1 MAARLPLEG
10 ITVLDLSHLA
20 AGPWCTMVLADLG
33 ADVIKIEKPETGD
46 MSRQAGS
53 IYAGDQSAVFLSL
66 NRNKRSIALDLKQP
80 AGREAF
86 FRLAE
91 NADVVVENLRPGKA
105 AQLGVDRASLAERN
119 PGLVYASISAFGA
132 SGPYVDLAGNDPIV
146 QALSGAM
153 AITGDENGAPSRQ
166 GISVPDFGTG
176 MMAGYAI
183 LAALLGRQRNGQ
195 GSEVNLNLLDVS
207 VFALGPRAQEYLING
222 EEQPRLGSAH
232 PQFSPYQA
240 FRCRDDRYVYIAVIN
255 DKFWRLLCSGLGR
268 DELAN
273 DPRYATNVGRV
284 EHRAELA
291 DQLGALMSQRPSAEW
306 LKTLQ
311 AAGVPCA
318 PVNSLSE
325 AMSDPQVVHN
335 GLVARMQHP
344 TLGELTTVGLPMR
357 FDGERPPIR
366 NAPPLLGEHTR
377 EILQAAGLSDE
388 EVRDLIDGGAAALGP
403 EPVAVGSQ
411 RTRSHSTSQSQ
422 EGIS

>member
-1 MAARLPLEG
+1 MTARLPLEG

-33 ADVIKIEKPETGD
+33 ADVIKIERPETGD
-46 MSRQAGS
+46 MSRQAGN

-66 NRNKRSIALDLKQP
+66 NRNKRSIALDLKHP
-80 AGREAF
+80 EGRQVF

-91 NADVVVENLRPGKA
+91 KADVVVENLRPGKA

-119 PGLVYASISAFGA
+119 PGLVYASISAFGT

-153 AITGDENGAPSRQ
+153 SITGEEDGPPSRQ
-166 GISVPDFGTG
+166 GVSVPDFGAG

-183 LAALLGRQRNGQ
+183 LAALVGRQRDGQ

-240 FRCRDDRYVYIAVIN
+240 FPCSDGRYVYIAVIN
-255 DKFWRLLCSGLGR
+255 DKFWRLLCSALGQPGIA
-268 DELAN
+268 D
-273 DPRYATNVGRV
+273 DPRYTTNVGRV
-284 EHRAELA
+284 QHRAELA
-291 DQLGALMSQRPSAEW
+291 GQISALMAQHPSGQW
-306 LKTLQ
+306 LEVLQ
-311 AAGVPCA
+311 NAGVPCA
-318 PVNSLSE
+318 PVNNLSE
-325 AMSDPQVVHN
+325 AMSDPQVLHN
-335 GLVARMQHP
+335 GLLATMEHP
-344 TLGELTTVGLPMR
+344 TLGDLPTVGLPMT

-366 NAPPLLGEHTR
+366 KAPPLLGEHTL
-377 EILQAAGLSDE
+377 EILTAAGVSE
-388 EVRDLIDGGAAALGP
+388 EDSRKLLDSGAAALGL
-403 EPVAVGSQ
+403 EPVP
-411 RTRSHSTSQSQ
+411 SHPQSIHSHK
-422 EGIS
+422 GIS

>member
-1 MAARLPLEG
+1 MAERLPLEG

-33 ADVIKIEKPETGD
+33 ADVIKIEKPFTGD

-66 NRNKRSIALDLKQP
+66 NRNKRSVALDLKQP
-80 AGREAF
+80 EGREVF

-91 NADVVVENLRPGKA
+91 KADVVVENLRPGKA

-119 PGLVYASISAFGA
+119 PGLVYASISAFGT

-153 AITGDENGAPSRQ
+153 AITGEENGPPSRQ
-166 GISVPDFGTG
+166 GVSVPDFGAG

-183 LAALLGRQRNGQ
+183 LAALVGRQRDGQ
-195 GSEVNLNLLDVS
+195 GSEVKLNLLDVS

-255 DKFWRLLCSGLGR
+255 DKFWRLLCAGLGR
-268 DELAN
+268 AELAS
-273 DPRYATNVGRV
+273 DPKYATNVGRV

-291 DQLGALMSQRPSAEW
+291 DQLGTLMAQRPSDEW

-311 AAGVPCA
+311 DAGVPCA

-325 AMSDPQVVHN
+325 AMSDPQVIHN
-335 GLVARMQHP
+335 GLVAKMQHP
-344 TLGELTTVGLPMR
+344 TLGELTTVGLPMT

-366 NAPPLLGEHTR
+366 NAPPLLGEHTK
-377 EILQAAGLSDE
+377 EILQGAGISDTE
-388 EVRDLIDGGAAALGP
+388 LRNLIDGGAAALSP
-403 EPVAVGSQ
+403 EPAAA
-411 RTRSHSTSQSQ
+411 QSRHNP
-422 EGIS
+422 S

>member
-1 MAARLPLEG
+1 MAERLPLEG

-66 NRNKRSIALDLKQP
+66 NRNKRSVALDLKQP
-80 AGREAF
+80 EGREVF

-119 PGLVYASISAFGA
+119 PGIVYASISAFGP

-153 AITGDENGAPSRQ
+153 AITGEENGPPSRQ
-166 GISVPDFGTG
+166 GVSVPDFGAG

-183 LAALLGRQRNGQ
+183 LAALVGRQRNGQ
-195 GSEVNLNLLDVS
+195 GSEVKLNLLDVS

-240 FRCRDDRYVYIAVIN
+240 FRCSDNRYVYIAVIN

-268 DELAN
+268 AELAN
-273 DPRYATNVGRV
+273 DPKYATNVGRV

-291 DQLGALMSQRPSAEW
+291 DQLGTLMAQRPSAEW

-311 AAGVPCA
+311 DAGVPCA
-318 PVNSLSE
+318 PVNNLSE
-325 AMSDPQVVHN
+325 AMSDPQVIHN
-335 GLVARMQHP
+335 GLLAKMQHP
-344 TLGELTTVGLPMR
+344 TLGELTTVGLPMT
-357 FDGERPPIR
+357 FDGERPPVR
-366 NAPPLLGEHTR
+366 NAPPLLGEHTK
-377 EILQAAGLSDE
+377 EILQGAGISDTE
-388 EVRDLIDGGAAALGP
+388 LRNLIDGGAAALGP
-403 EPVAVGSQ
+403 EPAAAQ
-411 RTRSHSTSQSQ
+411 PRRTQSYSTSKSH

>member
-1 MAARLPLEG
+1 MTARLPLEG

-33 ADVIKIEKPETGD
+33 ADVIKIERPETGD
-46 MSRQAGS
+46 MSRQAGNVFE
-53 IYAGDQSAVFLSL
+53 GDQSAVFLSL
-66 NRNKRSIALDLKQP
+66 NRNKRSIALDLKQVK
-80 AGREAF
+80 GREVF

-91 NADVVVENLRPGKA
+91 KADVVVENLRPGKA
-105 AQLGVDRASLAERN
+105 ASLGVDRASLAKRN
-119 PGLVYASISAFGA
+119 PGLIYASISAFGN
-132 SGPYVDLAGNDPIV
+132 SGPYVDLAGNDPII

-153 AITGDENGAPSRQ
+153 AITGEENGPPSRQ
-166 GISVPDFGTG
+166 GVSVPDFGAG

-183 LAALLGRQRNGQ
+183 LAALVGRHRDGQ

-240 FRCRDDRYVYIAVIN
+240 FPCSDGRYVYVAVIN

-268 DELAN
+268 AELAD

-284 EHRAELA
+284 EHRQELA
-291 DQLGALMSQRPSAEW
+291 DHLSTLMIQRPSVEW

-311 AAGVPCA
+311 GAGVPCA
-318 PVNSLSE
+318 PVNSLSQ
-325 AMSDPQVVHN
+325 AMSDPQVIHN
-335 GLVARMQHP
+335 GLLKKMQHS
-344 TLGELTTVGLPMR
+344 TLGELTTVGLPMT

-366 NAPPLLGEHTR
+366 KAPPRLGEHTK
-377 EILQAAGLSDE
+377 EILRAADVSE
-388 EVRDLIDGGAAALGP
+388 EEIRNLIDDGAAAEGP
-403 EPVAVGSQ
+403 EHGAAKPMRANSYS
-411 RTRSHSTSQSQ
+411 TRQSY

>member
-1 MAARLPLEG
+1 MTARLPLEG
-10 ITVLDLSHLA
+10 IMVLDLSHLA

-33 ADVIKIEKPETGD
+33 ADVIKIERPGTGD
-46 MSRQAGS
+46 MSRQAGN

-80 AGREAF
+80 EGREVF

-91 NADVVVENLRPGKA
+91 KADVVVENLRPGKA

-119 PGLVYASISAFGA
+119 PGLVYASISAFGT

-153 AITGDENGAPSRQ
+153 AITGEEDGPPSRQ
-166 GISVPDFGTG
+166 GVSVPDFGAG

-183 LAALLGRQRNGQ
+183 LAALVGRQRDGQ
-195 GSEVNLNLLDVS
+195 GGEVNLNLLDVS

-240 FRCRDDRYVYIAVIN
+240 FPCSDGRYVYIAVIN
-255 DKFWRLLCSGLGR
+255 DKFWRLLCSALGQP
-268 DELAN
+268 ELAD
-273 DPRYATNVGRV
+273 DPRYAKNIGRV
-284 EHRAELA
+284 EHRTELA
-291 DQLGALMSQRPSAEW
+291 HRLSELMAQRPSAEW
-306 LKTLQ
+306 LEALQ
-311 AAGVPCA
+311 NAGVPCA

-335 GLVARMQHP
+335 GVLTNMQHP
-344 TLGELTTVGLPMR
+344 TLGELRTVGLPMT

-366 NAPPLLGEHTR
+366 NAPPLLGEHTE
-377 EILQAAGLSDE
+377 EILQAAGISE
-388 EVRDLIDGGAAALGP
+388 EAVRNLVDSGAAALGHD
-403 EPVAVGSQ
+403 PVVKNP
-411 RTRSHSTSQSQ
+411 QSSSSPRQ
-422 EGIS
+422 IS